1 MKFNGNEKVEIY
13 DNLNIET
20 IDRYI
25 EIKYVKELIDMFN
38 HKDCILWNDEKA
50 KYERQINKKI
60 NWLIRNS
67 RTIDEWNELKT
78 K

>member
-1 MKFNGNEKVEIY
+1 MQDIRC

-20 IDRYI
+20 VDRYI

-38 HKDCILWNDEKA
+38 HKDSILWNDEKE
-50 KYERQINKKI
+50 KYEKQINKKI

-67 RTIDEWNELKT
+67 RTIDEWNELKA